1 VQIDGFGGTYLFKM
15 CEVWERERE
24 RERERELLLAI
35 SDL

>member
-1 VQIDGFGGTYLFKM
+1 MVLAELVRSKCARFA
-15 CEVWERERE
+15 RERE